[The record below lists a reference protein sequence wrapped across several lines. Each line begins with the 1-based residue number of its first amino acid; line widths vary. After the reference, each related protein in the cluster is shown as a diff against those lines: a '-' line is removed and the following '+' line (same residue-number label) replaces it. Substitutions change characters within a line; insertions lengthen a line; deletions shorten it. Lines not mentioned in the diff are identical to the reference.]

1 MDSQTEE
8 YLAEAPPAPQQ
19 SSTAQEDKDE
29 EYWKAFEDITLPLEE
44 EIKLPEGCP
53 DTPLH

>member
-8 YLAEAPPAPQQ
+8 YLAEAPPAPQE
-19 SSTAQEDKDE
+19 SSTAQEDEDE
-29 EYWKAFEDITLPLEE
+29 EYWKAFKDITLPLEE

-53 DTPLH
+53 DAALH